1 MAQKS
6 GNPRVVWKALT
17 EKAGGDA
24 SAMLSTQQFSD
35 AVKFIG
41 TGIQLQACDV
51 QIAFESGD
59 PISFERFNNFC
70 S

>member
-1 MAQKS
+1 
-6 GNPRVVWKALT
+6 
-17 EKAGGDA
+17 
-24 SAMLSTQQFSD
+24 MLSTQQFSD